1 MIITCKECGTDFN
14 LEESLL
20 KKPGSKVR
28 CTNCKNIFVAYPSA
42 KKSDEPVE
50 TVTGNKDEEDVQ
62 EIQPQKENED
72 PSASNE
78 KLSLVEEN
86 AEPKIE
92 NLELDLDIKRSE
104 VDKNSKETEPG
115 IEIDAD
121 NLHLSDIENIEPY
134 KEVTDNVN
142 QTDLKDLDLDLELE
156 LDLDL
161 DLEPDEDV
169 AEPDTLLE
177 DQKKEFQDDN
187 IDLSDLEI
195 IFDECE
201 ESADEKGKADIED
214 FELELDM
221 ELKPDEDMTKSDS
234 PADHEKDE
242 ITEDDLDLSD
252 LEIRFDEEPD
262 DANASVESKN
272 RALEPESE
280 QFSDNEQRPQEN
292 DFSQTGLKD
301 EHKSDSSAFYDESTV
316 EKRDESPHEIV
327 DTQGPA
333 DQPGLEA
340 IEKIEKSDFPI
351 KEEPAFDNQTQSDK
365 KKIPG
370 ILFLVLMIAVLLGG
384 GAYGAFTFIK
394 PVNAFFSNLF
404 NTETQVQKDAEEIK
418 INPIKESIN
427 GKFVENTKAGSLF
440 VITGRVKNESDQ
452 TGGFVRI
459 TGNLFAKGDIL
470 AETKRV
476 YCGNELSDIDLAN
489 LDPAEINKRLLNPY
503 GDNKINAEIKPGND
517 IPFMIV
523 FSNLPADLVN
533 FTIEVEK
540 PSKKTN

>member
-14 LEESLL
+14 LDESLL
-20 KKPGSKVR
+20 KESGSKVR
-28 CTNCKNIFVAYPSA
+28 CTKCKNIFVAYPSA
-42 KKSDEPVE
+42 KKTDEPTE
-50 TVTGNKDEEDVQ
+50 TVAGDKDKEDAQ
-62 EIQPQKENED
+62 KIEPQKENED
-72 PSASNE
+72 PSASNQE
-78 KLSLVEEN
+78 IPSVEEN

-92 NLELDLDIKRSE
+92 DLELDLDIKRSE
-104 VDKNSKETEPG
+104 VDRNSKETEPG

-134 KEVTDNVN
+134 KEATDNEN
-142 QTDLKDLDLDLELE
+142 QTDLKDLDLDLDLE
-156 LDLDL
+156 L

-177 DQKKEFQDDN
+177 DQKKELQDDDL
-187 IDLSDLEI
+187 DLSDLEI

-214 FELELDM
+214 LELELDM
-221 ELKPDEDMTKSDS
+221 ELKPDEDMIRSDS
-234 PADHEKDE
+234 PAEHEKDE

-272 RALEPESE
+272 RVLEPELDLEPESE

-292 DFSQTGLKD
+292 EFSQTGLKD
-301 EHKSDSSAFYDESTV
+301 EYKSDSNAFYDEPTV
-316 EKRDESPHEIV
+316 EKRDESPAEIV

-340 IEKIEKSDFPI
+340 LEKIEKSDAHI
-351 KEEPAFDNQTQSDK
+351 KEEPVFDNQTQTDK
-365 KKIPG
+365 KKTTG
-370 ILFLVLMIAVLLGG
+370 ILFLVLMIAVLVAG

-394 PVNAFFSNLF
+394 PVNAFISNLF
-404 NTETQVQKDAEEIK
+404 NTEVQKDAGEIR

-459 TGNLFAKGDIL
+459 TGNLFTKGEIL
-470 AETKRV
+470 AKTKRV

-523 FSNLPADLVN
+523 FSNLPDDLVN

-540 PSKKTN
+540 PSKEIN